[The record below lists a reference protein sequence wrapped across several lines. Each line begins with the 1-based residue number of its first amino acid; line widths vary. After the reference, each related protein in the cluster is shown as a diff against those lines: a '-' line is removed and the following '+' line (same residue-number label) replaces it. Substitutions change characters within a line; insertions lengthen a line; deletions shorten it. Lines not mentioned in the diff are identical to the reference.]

1 MSPSMPWWIHRLIPL
16 AGAGEPAVLVTVA
29 AAFGSS
35 PREASARMIVTR
47 EQLFGSIGGGN
58 LEYRATGE
66 ARQMLEGGA
75 ACALKDYPLGP
86 ALEQC
91 CGGYVRLHYERVE
104 PGSAWL
110 RDALSAGP
118 DAVLVTDTASAASAR
133 HVVTSD
139 GTGDAAVRA
148 WIAGAGD
155 IPDLGGD
162 VTVERLFETR
172 PLVLLFGAGHVGR
185 ALAPMLAAAACRVR
199 LIDSRADALEDAAGL
214 VTVRTED
221 PVAETDAAPTGTW
234 FMVMTHSHRL
244 DEDIC
249 TAVLKRG
256 DFAFLGL
263 IGSATK
269 RARFEARFRA
279 AGIPEAAIARL
290 TCPIGIGGI
299 SSKAPGAIA
308 VATAAQVLTRFE
320 ALEAGRQAEV
330 SA

>member
-1 MSPSMPWWIHRLIPL
+1 MSTSMPWWIDRLTTL
-16 AGAGEPAVLVTVA
+16 AEAGEPAVLVTVA

-35 PREASARMIVTR
+35 PREASARMIVTGGR
-47 EQLFGSIGGGN
+47 LYGSVGGGN
-58 LEYRATGE
+58 LEYRATAE
-66 ARQMLEGGA
+66 ARRMLDGGA

-91 CGGYVRLHYERVE
+91 CGGYVKLHYERV
-104 PGSAWL
+104 GQDSAWL
-110 RDALSAGP
+110 RNACTAGP
-118 DAVLVTDTASAASAR
+118 DAALVTDTASAGSAR
-133 HVVTSD
+133 RVVTAD

-148 WIAGAGD
+148 WLAGASET
-155 IPDLGGD
+155 PDLGRD
-162 VTVERLFETR
+162 VTVERLSEAR

-199 LIDSRADALEDAAGL
+199 LIDSRAEALEDTAGL
-214 VTVRTED
+214 EAILTDD
-221 PVAETDAAPTGTW
+221 PVTEADAAPTGAW
-234 FMVMTHSHRL
+234 FLVMSHSHRL

-269 RARFEARFRA
+269 RARFEARFRE

-308 VATAAQVLTRFE
+308 VATAAQVLERLE